1 MLQKI
6 FTVQHNSVPTAS
18 FNLEDRVLTLPVFK
32 NPKGYV
38 YDMLIAHEVSHA
50 LNTPNKEWQEA
61 LKEEGLLKIK
71 DYINVIEDVR
81 IDKLIQ
87 KKYPGVVED
96 YINGFKILWND
107 DFFSCKNKNL
117 DTDLMLIDKINL
129 YFKSSK
135 TLNINFSNEDK
146 LFVNLV
152 DSCKTFKDVIETAKK
167 LADWQNKQIDSLKKL
182 PDFDS
187 HPLTLSYGEKQ
198 EKEENE
204 DDDGSSPSDKS
215 DDEKSDLE
223 KAIEESNAIKKEA
236 EDKKESTA
244 QTEDGESSNKEKS
257 EDKKETKVKKDQTV
271 ILMV

>member
-1 MLQKI
+1 M
-6 FTVQHNSVPTAS
+6 
-18 FNLEDRVLTLPVFK
+18 
-32 NPKGYV
+32 
-38 YDMLIAHEVSHA
+38 
-50 LNTPNKEWQEA
+50 QEA

-152 DSCKTFKDVIETAKK
+152 DSCKTFKDVIELLKNLLIGKTNK
-167 LADWQNKQIDSLKKL
+167 LILLKNFL
-182 PDFDS
+182 I
-187 HPLTLSYGEKQ
+187 L
-198 EKEENE
+198 
-204 DDDGSSPSDKS
+204 
-215 DDEKSDLE
+215 
-223 KAIEESNAIKKEA
+223 I
-236 EDKKESTA
+236 
-244 QTEDGESSNKEKS
+244 
-257 EDKKETKVKKDQTV
+257 V
-271 ILMV
+271 IL